1 MNDWLNEVFVYW
13 IKLHKSVLK
22 WKITVKTDQIRVK
35 NGKKEKYM
43 ESKIYSLKNKYI
55 VILHFRVKVSFYS
68 FFQSNVKKKSN
79 A

>member
-1 MNDWLNEVFVYW
+1 M
-13 IKLHKSVLK
+13 
-22 WKITVKTDQIRVK
+22 DQIRVK

-68 FFQSNVKKKSN
+68 FFQSNVKKN
-79 A
+79 QMLR